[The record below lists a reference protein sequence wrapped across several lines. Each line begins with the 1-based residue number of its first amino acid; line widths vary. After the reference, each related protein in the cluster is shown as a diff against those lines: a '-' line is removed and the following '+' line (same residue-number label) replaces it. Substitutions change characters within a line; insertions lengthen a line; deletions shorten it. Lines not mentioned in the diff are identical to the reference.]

1 MAEITRDEIADII
14 APGARPWSQ
23 NYKAAR
29 VKADA
34 ILARLGDGWEP
45 IESAPKD
52 GTRIIGARFGR
63 YFRLALMWWQ
73 PEFEAWISSACLMTM
88 APGYTVDGKSEKL
101 HSPEI
106 ENPTHWMVFPSPPK
120 ESE

>member
-1 MAEITRDEIADII
+1 MAEITRDEIAKII
-14 APGARPWSQ
+14 REHTGPFEVTNSRFRHA
-23 NYKAAR
+23 
-29 VKADA
+29 ADA
-34 ILARLGDGWEP
+34 ILARLGDGWRP

-106 ENPTHWMVFPSPPK
+106 ENPTHWMVFPAPPK
-120 ESE
+120 ESA